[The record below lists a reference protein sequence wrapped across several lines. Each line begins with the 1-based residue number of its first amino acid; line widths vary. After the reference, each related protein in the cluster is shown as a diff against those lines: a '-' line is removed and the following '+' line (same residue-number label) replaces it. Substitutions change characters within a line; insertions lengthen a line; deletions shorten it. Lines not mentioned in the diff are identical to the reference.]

1 MNDAMAYYKDA
12 KFDPKKK
19 LRVISNEQ
27 PAADTG
33 GVTRQFFNQLLHLL
47 SVEFFHRD
55 DYKIPIYNSH
65 VVASGMMMLEGKIIV
80 QSILQEGP
88 GLLIFSPSVYHYLA
102 TRDVDGAI
110 QKMTMTAPEGS
121 SPISTSLVHLRFYY
135 WVRLLLLTKP

>member
-1 MNDAMAYYKDA
+1 MAYYKDA

-47 SVEFFHRD
+47 SVECFHGN
-55 DYKIPIYNSH
+55 DYKIPIYNSR
-65 VVASGMMMLEGKIIV
+65 VVASCMMMLEGKIIV
-80 QSILQEGP
+80 QSILQRGP
-88 GLLIFSPSVYHYLA
+88 GLLILSPLVYHYLA
-102 TRDVDGAI
+102 TRDVNGAI

-121 SPISTSLVHLRFYY
+121 SPISTWLVHLS
-135 WVRLLLLTKP
+135 VIV

>member
-1 MNDAMAYYKDA
+1 MAYYKDA

-47 SVEFFHRD
+47 SVEFFHGD

-65 VVASGMMMLEGKIIV
+65 GHDDACRENNSSQHSSRRSGLDN
-80 QSILQEGP
+80 LQPLGVSLF
-88 GLLIFSPSVYHYLA
+88 GNRGCRWSN
-102 TRDVDGAI
+102 
-110 QKMTMTAPEGS
+110 PENDN
-121 SPISTSLVHLRFYY
+121 
-135 WVRLLLLTKP
+135 